1 MLHSRDI
8 RKCQNGFEVL
18 FDLEKKNLFYD
29 KINAVL
35 SNNEYTIVS
44 CSILKDEYIRRYGK
58 LSDVYAI
65 SLSFI
70 IERTIFLLDK
80 MQKQLGEI
88 QEEIKGMVFEA
99 SAGGGAVKVK
109 VDGEQTVLEIKISKD
124 IVDADDIEM
133 LEDLVM
139 VAVNDALNKSKE
151 EYKNKMSGIT
161 GGFNIPGL
169 F

>member
-1 MLHSRDI
+1 M
-8 RKCQNGFEVL
+8 GFNYG
-18 FDLEKKNLFYD
+18 DLMKQAK
-29 KINAVL
+29 V
-35 SNNEYTIVS
+35 
-44 CSILKDEYIRRYGK
+44 
-58 LSDVYAI
+58 
-65 SLSFI
+65 
-70 IERTIFLLDK
+70 